1 MASVRGGTSATAK
14 RDATMAAPTC
24 TPVAAAAS
32 EGEVQSF
39 SSQTSETICCPN
51 AA

>member
-1 MASVRGGTSATAK
+1 MANVSGGTSATTM

-32 EGEVQSF
+32 KARFACFKE
-39 SSQTSETICCPN
+39 
-51 AA
+51 